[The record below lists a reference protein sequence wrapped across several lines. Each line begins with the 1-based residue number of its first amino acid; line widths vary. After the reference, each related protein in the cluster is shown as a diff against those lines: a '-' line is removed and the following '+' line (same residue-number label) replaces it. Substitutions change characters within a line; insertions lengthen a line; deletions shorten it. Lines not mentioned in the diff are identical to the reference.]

1 MTTFDF
7 EFNWDFNP
15 MVKKNQEFLKLTIHY
30 DKLFNNDNEMEL
42 SSLAKSWQGLA
53 KVLIGLTNLSVRGRI
68 DPNSSNIKVTTKA
81 ELTKGSIITTVW
93 VYVQDLGLFDG
104 AGTALLSFFLGIFLS
119 NRKSKQITSRDV
131 EIERLSLKYQHL
143 KDQLSDINKRMDNK
157 DELIKRQ
164 SEIIEGA
171 YKAIQYSNDQINEI
185 KATSQKQADEFNLHS
200 KKLNSSGRSFL
211 NPVNT
216 ECEVIEGLLDKK
228 VIFSADSETKE
239 SFKNE
244 NTYLNVFDC
253 EVTLRKLDKTNGAC
267 TIIYTDPSSYK
278 DYIIPAIIVDGNFR
292 HTHNEYLDSFANRSL
307 SGNLI
312 VNGQLELNEDGTP
325 IRMSIYSISKDTSE
339 SER

>member
-53 KVLIGLTNLSVRGRI
+53 KVLIGLTNLSVHGRI

-81 ELTKGSIITTVW
+81 ELKKGSIITTVW
-93 VYVQDLGLFDG
+93 VYVQNLDLFDG
-104 AGTALLSFFLGIFLS
+104 AGTALLSFFLGRFLS
-119 NRKSKQITSRDV
+119 NRKSKQISSQEV
-131 EIERLSLKYQHL
+131 EIERLSLECKNL
-143 KDQLSDINKRMDNK
+143 KDQISDIKKGMDNK
-157 DELIKRQ
+157 DELIKKQ
-164 SEIIEGA
+164 SEIIEEA
-171 YKAIQYSNDQINEI
+171 YKALLYSRDQIKEI
-185 KATSQKQADEFNLHS
+185 KATSQKQADEFNLHL

-239 SFKNE
+239 LFIKQSE
-244 NTYLNVFDC
+244 IVD
-253 EVTLRKLDKTNGAC
+253 VTNCTIELRKLDKKNGSC
-267 TIIYTDPSSYK
+267 TVIYTDPISSK
-278 DYIIPAIIVDGNFR
+278 EIIIPATITDLKFFTLN
-292 HTHNEYLDSFANRSL
+292 NDYLDSFANRSTNDKL
-307 SGNLI
+307 K
-312 VNGQLELNEDGTP
+312 VNGQLIVNEEGVP
-325 IRMSIYSISKDTSE
+325 IRLNIQEISKIS
-339 SER
+339 